1 MCTKHVWKRRQ
12 AQTNR
17 PVGTLRAWHAC
28 LVWSSLGHWPLDES
42 QRAPRQAS
50 DGYSAPWCTLGGE
63 RISPWQAHS
72 ISWGLGTRLTYLQEY
87 FNDYLYKQ
95 YINVPENCSLCTV
108 VLMYIMSSR
117 QIGNPPFW
125 LIQLHCTNKWGCH
138 KNRNIQY
145 VVTENISCHVHVHVV
160 ILFFFT
166 LQHKSHSLILLLCDG
181 KTVMYQP
188 TISLANYM

>member
-117 QIGNPPFW
+117 EIGNPPFW
-125 LIQLHCTNKWGCH
+125 LIQLHCTNKWACH

-145 VVTENISCHVHVHVV
+145 IVTENISC
-160 ILFFFT
+160 
-166 LQHKSHSLILLLCDG
+166 LILCLDYSNQSAYSIRG
-181 KTVMYQP
+181 
-188 TISLANYM
+188 I

>member
-117 QIGNPPFW
+117 EIGNPPFW
-125 LIQLHCTNKWGCH
+125 LIQLHCTNKWACH

-145 VVTENISCHVHVHVV
+145 IVTENISCHVHVHAV
-160 ILFFFT
+160 ILFFFHIAT
-166 LQHKSHSLILLLCDG
+166 
-181 KTVMYQP
+181 
-188 TISLANYM
+188 